1 MSYRHEIIKCS
12 KQFPIIYIIHDDV
25 QATVIRHWHDGLEL
39 SFTINGYID
48 LFYISGKTYKT
59 KEKDILLI
67 NPNEVHSV
75 SVAKNNTN
83 LALTLIFP
91 FEFMKSEFK
100 KIDSIYFTLNEKEKF
115 TNQQEKSY
123 RELQNLMEEFSNI
136 IMKRKGDADF
146 IELKAIMYKIFYI
159 LIKDFSIEK
168 NITSI
173 NNEKYIDRLSDITR
187 YIDANYM
194 KRITPSDLSREFY
207 LSVAYLSRFFKK
219 HMGLS
224 IHEYVTLV
232 RLNYAHDLLLNTY
245 GSIHYIAEQTGFPND
260 KAFTVAFKRV
270 YKETPYQYRKS
281 HKKTFF

>member
-1 MSYRHEIIKCS
+1 MSYRHEIIKGS

-25 QATVIRHWHDGLEL
+25 QASVLRHWHDGLEI
-39 SFTINGYID
+39 SFTISGSID
-48 LFYISGKTYKT
+48 MFYISGKTYRT

-67 NPNEVHSV
+67 NPKEVHSV
-75 SVAKNNTN
+75 SVSQRNPN

-91 FEFMKSEFK
+91 FEFMKEEFR

-115 TNQQEKSY
+115 TDQQEKSY
-123 RELQNLMEEFSNI
+123 RELQDLMDEFSSI
-136 IMKRKGDADF
+136 LIQRKVDYDF

-168 NITSI
+168 NIASM

-187 YIDANYM
+187 YIDSNYM
-194 KRITPSDLSREFY
+194 KKITTSDLSREFY
-207 LSVAYLSRFFKK
+207 LSEAYLSRFFKK

-232 RLNYAHDLLLNTY
+232 RLKYAHDLLLNTY
-245 GSIHYIAEQTGFPND
+245 GSIYYIAEQTGFPND

-270 YKETPYQYRKS
+270 YKETPYKYRKS
-281 HKKTFF
+281 HKNTSF